1 MKKFA
6 ISIVSMLLLAGCAS
20 IPNAGPI
27 QIINDKDAQA
37 EFNDVRVIA
46 KPPTARM
53 NAVQIASGFV
63 AANISTFGDFSVA
76 RKYMNSAASRSW
88 YPKNFD
94 VLDSASIQYNDLGTG
109 VVEVSALQIGKL
121 KANHRFDIFPVAKPY
136 LLKMY
141 IKKGANGLRISNT
154 IPNGILSSSDMV
166 RGFSAYN
173 IYFGNESFTK
183 LVPEI
188 VWFPKNEKSLAT
200 KLTNELIS
208 NSRESLKTAIP
219 NGTKL
224 RSGSV
229 MVSTGTAFVNLN
241 ASALIADSEQREF
254 MIAQFVW
261 TLQEITEVGRV
272 QIATNDRV
280 LSTRGKAFLNRS
292 DFANMDPDYSKLSSA
307 LFLLE
312 KSYLSSLHE
321 GLLSDLG
328 RLKGIA
334 KFTVSNNH
342 RNIAYVS
349 SGKLKVASI
358 LKLKKSKVLAPNA
371 VSLSFDQL
379 GRLWFTDASGN
390 LFCLPSDETIQQLAL
405 PVDMKIN
412 DFSLSPDAGRI
423 ALVVSNNKGSRLLVG
438 SLVSENGVIAFERL
452 RRVEQTL
459 SEVFQVDWIDSRE
472 LVVIGKIGLSESVTA
487 MVSLTNGSLRNLN
500 APRFFES
507 ISASNE
513 NTVVAITKS
522 KSAWIYEDG
531 LWTKFDTNTHAQYS
545 E

>member
-1 MKKFA
+1 MKKLL
-6 ISIVSMLLLAGCAS
+6 ISILTLMLLAGCAS

-27 QIINDKDAQA
+27 QIINEKDSQA
-37 EFNDVRVIA
+37 GFNDVRVIA
-46 KPPTARM
+46 KPPTTRM

-121 KANHRFDIFPVAKPY
+121 RANHRFDIFPVAKPY

-292 DFANMDPDYSKLSSA
+292 DFANIDPDYSKLSSA

-328 RLKGIA
+328 RLKGNA

-342 RNIAYVS
+342 RTIAYVS
-349 SGKLKVASI
+349 SGKLRVASI

-390 LFCLPSDETIQQLAL
+390 LFCLPPDETIQQLAL
-405 PVDMKIN
+405 PVDMKVN
-412 DFSLSPDAGRI
+412 DFSLSSDGGRI

-500 APRFFES
+500 APRIFES

>member
-121 KANHRFDIFPVAKPY
+121 KANHRFEIFPVAKPY

-280 LSTRGKAFLNRS
+280 LSTRGKAFLNRN

-334 KFTVSNNH
+334 KFTVTNNH
-342 RNIAYVS
+342 RTIAYVS
-349 SGKLKVASI
+349 SGKLRVASI
-358 LKLKKSKVLAPNA
+358 LKLKKSKVLAPSA
-371 VSLSFDQL
+371 VSLRFDQL

-390 LFCLPSDETIQQLAL
+390 LFCLPPDEAIQQLAL

-412 DFSLSPDAGRI
+412 DFSLSPDGGRI

-487 MVSLTNGSLRNLN
+487 MVSLTSGSLRNLN
-500 APRFFES
+500 APRIFES